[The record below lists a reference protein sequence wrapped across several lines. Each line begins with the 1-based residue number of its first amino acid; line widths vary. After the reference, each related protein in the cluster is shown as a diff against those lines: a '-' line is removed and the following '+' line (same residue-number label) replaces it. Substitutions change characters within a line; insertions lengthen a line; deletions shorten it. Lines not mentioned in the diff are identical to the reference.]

1 MKHVNGSESRTK
13 LTGVQEGDSQPNAID
28 IRLGKV
34 FLVRPKTFVI
44 SEDTKIHRGSAEMSP
59 DENGWY
65 TLPVGTY
72 EVAAENT
79 IEVGEGEAGWV
90 VTRSTL
96 NRNGVFITSGLY
108 DSGYKGGILAVMH
121 VTAGPMKIQQGTRIA
136 QYVSFEAET
145 LHAYNG
151 SYGFGTADDT
161 NYGVKQEDSAQLE
174 LPLEKD
180 PPKKRRAPRKKVTTD
195 GN

>member
-13 LTGVQEGDSQPNAID
+13 VTGVQEGDVQSNAID

-44 SEDTKIHRGSAEMSP
+44 SEDTKIHRGSAEISP

-72 EVAAENT
+72 EIAAENT

-108 DSGYKGGILAVMH
+108 DSGYSGGLLAAMH

-136 QYVSFEAET
+136 QYISFEAEM

-151 SYGFGTADDT
+151 SYGFGTADDVA
-161 NYGVKQEDSAQLE
+161 YGVKREDSQQLD
-174 LPLEKD
+174 LPLEKAV
-180 PPKKRRAPRKKVTTD
+180 PKKRTPRKKVTTD